1 MKEKVLIK
9 WLTIKNKNVIFK
21 GIVHSKSKI
30 LSPFTQPHVIDLIQS
45 SAMTGMKLR
54 L

>member
-21 GIVHSKSKI
+21 GIVHSKSVHKKMCVTNG
-30 LSPFTQPHVIDLIQS
+30 FVAHTCMQVT
-45 SAMTGMKLR
+45 ATYAF
-54 L
+54 